1 MIRENF
7 EKNMTELQNKMK
19 EMADLTIEAMENAF
33 VALEKQDIDL
43 ALSIIEEDAYIDDL
57 EGEINQMAVWIIA
70 KQQPVSRDLRRIIS
84 MLKMSSDIERIAD
97 FAVNTAKS
105 TIKIGRTQSLLT
117 QTSIL
122 AMKNKSIEMM
132 KLAIKAFADENL
144 SLAKEVGELDDVVDQ
159 KNYANFALLKSLLK
173 EHPER
178 TDEIVELLLIN
189 RFVERAADHITNMA
203 ESTAYFIK
211 GQLFDL
217 N

>member
-1 MIRENF
+1 
-7 EKNMTELQNKMK
+7 MK

>member
-7 EKNMTELQNKMK
+7 ENNMTELQNKMK
-19 EMADLTIEAMENAF
+19 EMANLTIEAMEHAF
-33 VALEKQDIDL
+33 IALEKQDVDF
-43 ALSIIEEDAYIDDL
+43 ALSVIEEDAYIDEL

-70 KQQPVSRDLRRIIS
+70 KQQPVARDLRRIIS

-105 TIKIGRTQSLLT
+105 TIKIGKTQALLS

-122 AMKNKSIEMM
+122 AMKNKTIEMM
-132 KLAIKAFADENL
+132 KFAIEAFVDENIQ
-144 SLAKEVGELDDVVDQ
+144 LAKQVGELDDVVDQ
-159 KNYANFALLKSLLK
+159 KNYENFTLLKSLLK

>member
-7 EKNMTELQNKMK
+7 EKNMTELQNKME
-19 EMADLTIEAMENAF
+19 EMAYLTIEAMENAF
-33 VALEKQDIDL
+33 VALEKHDIDL

-132 KLAIKAFADENL
+132 KLAIKAFVDENL
-144 SLAKEVGELDDVVDQ
+144 SLAKQVGELDDLVDQ
-159 KNYANFALLKSLLK
+159 KNYENFALLKSWLK

>member
-7 EKNMTELQNKMK
+7 ENNMTELQNKMK
-19 EMADLTIEAMENAF
+19 EMADATIEAMENAF

-43 ALSIIEEDAYIDDL
+43 ALTIIEEDSYIDNL

-70 KQQPVSRDLRRIIS
+70 KQQPVARDLRRIIS
-84 MLKMSSDIERIAD
+84 MIKISSDIERIAD

-105 TIKIGRTQSLLT
+105 TIKIGRTQSLLK

-132 KLAIKAFADENL
+132 KMAITAFVDENI
-144 SLAKEVGELDDVVDQ
+144 SLAKEVGELDDLVDQ
-159 KNYANFALLKSLLK
+159 KNYENFTLLKSLLV
-173 EHPER
+173 EHPEL
-178 TDEIVELLLIN
+178 TDEIVELILIN

-203 ESTAYFIK
+203 ESTAYFVK
-211 GQLFDL
+211 GELFDL

>member
-1 MIRENF
+1 
-7 EKNMTELQNKMK
+7 MTELQNKMK
-19 EMADLTIEAMENAF
+19 EMADATIEAMENAF

-43 ALSIIEEDAYIDDL
+43 ALTIIEEDSYIDNL

-70 KQQPVSRDLRRIIS
+70 KQQPVARDLRRIIS
-84 MLKMSSDIERIAD
+84 MIKISSDIERIAD

-105 TIKIGRTQSLLT
+105 TIKIGRTQSLLK

-132 KLAIKAFADENL
+132 KMAITAFVDENI
-144 SLAKEVGELDDVVDQ
+144 SLAKEVGELDDLVDQ
-159 KNYANFALLKSLLK
+159 KNYENFTLLKSLLV
-173 EHPER
+173 EHPEL
-178 TDEIVELLLIN
+178 TDEIVELILIN

-203 ESTAYFIK
+203 ESTAYFVK
-211 GQLFDL
+211 GELFDL